1 MYDPRRKMS
10 TKNANQVITLL
21 HLKNAFMDVN
31 TTKVLQFC
39 GANIVEINKD
49 HLVLYCG
56 SNKYVLYKSGESSK
70 CLDIKNLNGT
80 YTISSYDI
88 LMSNYDLSE
97 GKTINDL
104 YKEILDTDSGIINE
118 ALSKIKEESQKEVL
132 NSFFGIKKII
142 KSGSGISDLVEGN
155 LFKSIEK
162 EYYGIQLYDVNGKN
176 RVDCVRFNKSNE
188 VRYTVKNPRGFIIYK
203 SENILLKKRMRIIFD
218 PKNLITSKISEIADE
233 PYVFIND
240 HVTVL
245 ELDELFTKLVGSDK
259 SILKEI
265 TLLIVLDKSGVGM
278 MAYMTF
284 IHYLL
289 NVWVDYVHF
298 NLDREKNHINTSIS
312 WKVGEG
318 VTKKVRMGLSIGLKS
333 AVHRKVFDTY
343 YEKLL
348 IGSKYSE
355 NIDLLLNKTHGI
367 VKNTAYVNKKK
378 DIVNYRI
385 TKNAL
390 TLLCYGVYMFGLFEL
405 ENVIIKNKL
414 S

>member
-1 MYDPRRKMS
+1 MS
-10 TKNANQVITLL
+10 KTNTSHIITLL
-21 HLKNAFMDVN
+21 HLKNAFMDISI
-31 TTKVLQFC
+31 TKVLKFC
-39 GANIVEINKD
+39 GALVVGIKKD
-49 HLVLYCG
+49 HLLLNCG
-56 SNKYVLYKSGESSK
+56 TNRYVLYKNGETSK
-70 CLDIKNLNGT
+70 CIDVKNLKGN
-80 YTISSYDI
+80 YTISPYDV
-88 LMSNYDLSE
+88 LMFNYDLSE
-97 GKTINDL
+97 GKSISEL
-104 YKEILDTDSGIINE
+104 YKEVLDTDGKSIE
-118 ALSKIKEESQKEVL
+118 RALTEIKEESQKEVL
-132 NSFFGIKKII
+132 NTFFGIKKII

-155 LFKSIEK
+155 LYKSVEK
-162 EYYGIQLYDVNGKN
+162 NYFGLQLYDVNGKN
-176 RVDCVRFNKSNE
+176 RVDCVCFNKSKD
-188 VRYTVKNPRGFIIYK
+188 VRYSVKSPKGFIIYK
-203 SENILLKKRMRIIFD
+203 PENILLKKKLRVIFD
-218 PKNLITSKISEIADE
+218 PKNLITSKITEIADE

-240 HVTVL
+240 YVTVL

-259 SILKEI
+259 AILKEI

-278 MAYMTF
+278 MGYMTL

-298 NLDREKNHINTSIS
+298 NLDKEKNHINTSIS

-318 VTKKVRMGLSIGLKS
+318 LNKKVRTGLSIGLKS
-333 AVHRKVFDTY
+333 AVHRKVFETY
-343 YEKLL
+343 YEKILV
-348 IGSKYSE
+348 GSKFSE

-367 VKNTAYVNKKK
+367 VKNIAYVNKKK